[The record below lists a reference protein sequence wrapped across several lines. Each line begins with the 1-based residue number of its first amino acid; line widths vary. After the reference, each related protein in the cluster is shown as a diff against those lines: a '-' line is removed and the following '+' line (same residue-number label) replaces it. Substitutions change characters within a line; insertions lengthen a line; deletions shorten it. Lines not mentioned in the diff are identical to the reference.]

1 MLIMEWKNGTLR
13 SMLKG
18 NKEKVIFLFC
28 SGLLLFVI
36 SLPNGKTT
44 DSGLRA
50 GTVEVIADVSGDD
63 ESTALEDAGEK
74 AAAKEESGSY
84 EEKLEQRIRE
94 LLKSVDGVGEA
105 DVMVVLKSSEERIWH
120 VDKSSTSSVTEES
133 GSSSGSSRVIREENQ
148 SESTVLDGKSQ
159 SPVMEK
165 EVKPEISGVV
175 ISADGA
181 EHTYIKNR
189 TFPFM
194 LGRVID
200 PVIAFDGLPC
210 SKEIKGEIAFQLIDS
225 FLPEN
230 SGIYVLRAEDGRIHA
245 LKEDVFYDLKC
256 HIEDISGLRLGSVPD
271 PVFSIDAGSLADLF
285 MGAADLSEL
294 VEAERATILLS
305 DDEAA
310 EKAVD
315 LAVAMLPRERNWINE
330 WF

>member
-1 MLIMEWKNGTLR
+1 MEWKNGTLR

-28 SGLLLFVI
+28 SGLLFVI

-44 DSGLRA
+44 DSGLRT

-63 ESTALEDAGEK
+63 ESTALEDTGEE

-84 EEKLEQRIRE
+84 EEKLERRIRE

-105 DVMVVLKSSEERIWH
+105 DVMVVLKSSEERVWH

-175 ISADGA
+175 ISADGGGSAVIRA
-181 EHTYIKNR
+181 EISEA
-189 TFPFM
+189 M
-194 LGRVID
+194 EALL
-200 PVIAFDGLPC
+200 GLPAN
-210 SKEIKGEIAFQLIDS
+210 KIK
-225 FLPEN
+225 
-230 SGIYVLRAEDGRIHA
+230 VMKRAV
-245 LKEDVFYDLKC
+245 K
-256 HIEDISGLRLGSVPD
+256 
-271 PVFSIDAGSLADLF
+271 
-285 MGAADLSEL
+285 
-294 VEAERATILLS
+294 
-305 DDEAA
+305 
-310 EKAVD
+310 
-315 LAVAMLPRERNWINE
+315 
-330 WF
+330 

>member
-18 NKEKVIFLFC
+18 NKEKAIFLFC

-50 GTVEVIADVSGDD
+50 GTVGVIADVSGDD

-175 ISADGA
+175 ISADGGGSAVIRA
-181 EHTYIKNR
+181 EISEA
-189 TFPFM
+189 M
-194 LGRVID
+194 EALL
-200 PVIAFDGLPC
+200 GLPAN
-210 SKEIKGEIAFQLIDS
+210 KIK
-225 FLPEN
+225 
-230 SGIYVLRAEDGRIHA
+230 VMKRAV
-245 LKEDVFYDLKC
+245 K
-256 HIEDISGLRLGSVPD
+256 
-271 PVFSIDAGSLADLF
+271 
-285 MGAADLSEL
+285 
-294 VEAERATILLS
+294 
-305 DDEAA
+305 
-310 EKAVD
+310 
-315 LAVAMLPRERNWINE
+315 
-330 WF
+330 

>member
-1 MLIMEWKNGTLR
+1 MEWKNGTLR

-50 GTVEVIADVSGDD
+50 GTVEDVSGDD
-63 ESTALEDAGEK
+63 ESTALEDAGEE

-120 VDKSSTSSVTEES
+120 VDKSSTSSVTEEN
-133 GSSSGSSRVIREENQ
+133 GAGSGSSRVTREENQ
-148 SESTVLDGKSQ
+148 SVSTVLDGKSQ

-175 ISADGA
+175 ISADGGGSA
-181 EHTYIKNR
+181 
-189 TFPFM
+189 
-194 LGRVID
+194 VI
-200 PVIAFDGLPC
+200 
-210 SKEIKGEIAFQLIDS
+210 
-225 FLPEN
+225 
-230 SGIYVLRAEDGRIHA
+230 RAE
-245 LKEDVFYDLKC
+245 
-256 HIEDISGLRLGSVPD
+256 ISGAMEALLGLSANKIKV
-271 PVFSIDAGSLADLF
+271 
-285 MGAADLSEL
+285 MKRAA
-294 VEAERATILLS
+294 
-305 DDEAA
+305 
-310 EKAVD
+310 K
-315 LAVAMLPRERNWINE
+315 
-330 WF
+330 

>member
-1 MLIMEWKNGTLR
+1 MEWKNGTLR

-50 GTVEVIADVSGDD
+50 GTVEVVADVSGDD
-63 ESTALEDAGEK
+63 ESTALEDAGEE

-175 ISADGA
+175 ISADGGGSAVIRA
-181 EHTYIKNR
+181 EISEA
-189 TFPFM
+189 M
-194 LGRVID
+194 EALL
-200 PVIAFDGLPC
+200 GLPAN
-210 SKEIKGEIAFQLIDS
+210 KIKVMKRGGEI
-225 FLPEN
+225 
-230 SGIYVLRAEDGRIHA
+230 
-245 LKEDVFYDLKC
+245 
-256 HIEDISGLRLGSVPD
+256 
-271 PVFSIDAGSLADLF
+271 
-285 MGAADLSEL
+285 
-294 VEAERATILLS
+294 
-305 DDEAA
+305 
-310 EKAVD
+310 KAVD
-315 LAVAMLPRERNWINE
+315 CRVSAKMGSVFYRGENYSGIFQAWNHRMEV
-330 WF
+330 

>member
-1 MLIMEWKNGTLR
+1 
-13 SMLKG
+13 MLKG

-44 DSGLRA
+44 DSGLIA
-50 GTVEVIADVSGDD
+50 GTVGVIADVSGDD
-63 ESTALEDAGEK
+63 ESTALEDAGEE

-175 ISADGA
+175 ISADGGGSAVIRA
-181 EHTYIKNR
+181 EISEA
-189 TFPFM
+189 M
-194 LGRVID
+194 EALL
-200 PVIAFDGLPC
+200 GLPAN
-210 SKEIKGEIAFQLIDS
+210 KIK
-225 FLPEN
+225 
-230 SGIYVLRAEDGRIHA
+230 VMKRAV
-245 LKEDVFYDLKC
+245 K
-256 HIEDISGLRLGSVPD
+256 
-271 PVFSIDAGSLADLF
+271 
-285 MGAADLSEL
+285 
-294 VEAERATILLS
+294 
-305 DDEAA
+305 
-310 EKAVD
+310 
-315 LAVAMLPRERNWINE
+315 
-330 WF
+330 